1 MQYSFDLWN
10 QPVPPAASEPPPRD
24 FPFSQDL
31 AELEA
36 SLSMQDAAWDEPQ
49 DWAPSEAPEPAGPVE
64 EEWDQLAEVVA
75 AHVLAYMQGV
85 QSQDEIAR
93 WQKLAEEY
101 HADNRVMAR
110 QVRELLKEK
119 EQLTR
124 RLAGYEIE
132 LARYRRLAGNL
143 HIKW

>member
-10 QPVPPAASEPPPRD
+10 QPVPAATNEPAHRD
-24 FPFSQDL
+24 FPFTEDL

-36 SLSMQDAAWDEPQ
+36 SLSMQDAAWDEP
-49 DWAPSEAPEPAGPVE
+49 EAWSSPQTDEPAGPVE
-64 EEWDQLAEVVA
+64 EDWDQLAEVVA

-85 QSQDEIAR
+85 QSQDEIER

-101 HADNRVMAR
+101 REDNRIMAR

-132 LARYRRLAGNL
+132 LARYRPLAGNL